1 MAANVQQVQLRG
13 SYQQIIDQDRG
24 RLIHA
29 FENDDADYIAVANT
43 LGIKHST
50 SRSIVANYLRTG
62 RCGKLAKRGC
72 EKRTA
77 RYYIDDAKKQEHKRL
92 MIDDNP
98 ILKRWYRWK
107 MILPKASESTEDS
120 PYLLF
125 VSGITEDSR
134 QLLLV
139 SAILKQKAASC
150 RNAKKC
156 GVHWVQQ
163 RQSAKIWGHRV
174 TAALKIG
181 GLWSLTSASPP

>member
-1 MAANVQQVQLRG
+1 
-13 SYQQIIDQDRG
+13 
-24 RLIHA
+24 
-29 FENDDADYIAVANT
+29 
-43 LGIKHST
+43 
-50 SRSIVANYLRTG
+50 
-62 RCGKLAKRGC
+62 
-72 EKRTA
+72 
-77 RYYIDDAKKQEHKRL
+77 
-92 MIDDNP
+92 
-98 ILKRWYRWK
+98 